1 MHHNI
6 RPESP
11 SCPQCRQAGLEVMD
25 PLTAVFC
32 PDAASSIPY
41 MTGSRFFSGK
51 QPFLPETVLE
61 ASAKGHR
68 ISRP

>member
-6 RPESP
+6 LPESP

-32 PDAASSIPY
+32 PDTASVYDGI
-41 MTGSRFFSGK
+41 
-51 QPFLPETVLE
+51 PFLFREAALSAGNCPSGIGKGAQNIPTVT
-61 ASAKGHR
+61 G
-68 ISRP
+68 